1 MSLLIANR
9 RSLAHSG
16 LMESPRDF
24 AMLLSIVAV
33 SLGICNGSTLK
44 YVHAITA
51 EWGAL
56 GWVRLGR
63 CQDAN
68 AGDNVRQL
76 PMSGLGQEATR
87 WGGGGGA
94 AAAGSG
100 TPIRM
105 GNRGGL
111 GSVQVRVSSYEQH
124 ISVSAHEM
132 LWKRSI
138 FKMQNVA
145 QNVNRDE
152 GTTERYTEKY
162 DFHLF
167 FYGR

>member
-1 MSLLIANR
+1 MGGF
-9 RSLAHSG
+9 G
-16 LMESPRDF
+16 LSSVG
-24 AMLLSIVAV
+24 AMP
-33 SLGICNGSTLK
+33 
-44 YVHAITA
+44 
-51 EWGAL
+51 
-56 GWVRLGR
+56 R
-63 CQDAN
+63 CQCRRQRSTTAN
-68 AGDNVRQL
+68 EWAW
-76 PMSGLGQEATR
+76 P
-87 WGGGGGA
+87 GGHQMRRGGGA

-167 FYGR
+167 FYG